1 MKRKRQQ
8 PPTPRPKA
16 RSADVL
22 GNLAGGE
29 SRVRPK
35 WRKYYQRLNE
45 VRNYLVNR
53 QGDQAKDADG
63 QAPVFSMHM
72 ADAGTDEFDRDFAL
86 SMMSSEQE
94 ALYEIDEALS
104 RIQNGS
110 YGICQLTGKRI
121 EPKRLE
127 AIPWTRFSAQAEK
140 QLESQGAVS
149 RARLGPREEVL
160 KQKPIEQESEE

>member
-22 GNLAGGE
+22 GKLAGGE

-35 WRKYYQRLNE
+35 WRKYYRRLNE

-53 QGDQAKDADG
+53 QGDQAKDVAG
-63 QAPVFSMHM
+63 QVPVFSMHM
-72 ADAGTDEFDRDFAL
+72 ADAGTEEFDRNFSF

-94 ALYEIDEALS
+94 ALYE
-104 RIQNGS
+104 
-110 YGICQLTGKRI
+110 
-121 EPKRLE
+121 
-127 AIPWTRFSAQAEK
+127 F
-140 QLESQGAVS
+140 
-149 RARLGPREEVL
+149 
-160 KQKPIEQESEE
+160 